1 MKWWHIMYHNSRM
14 VENDEL
20 KLEIQLVNIEGV
32 ELQHCNLYCSSCS
45 VHVMETYLLIEQS
58 LITVV

>member
-32 ELQHCNLYCSSCS
+32 NCNIATC
-45 VHVMETYLLIEQS
+45 
-58 LITVV
+58 TVVAVVYM

>member
-1 MKWWHIMYHNSRM
+1 MYHNSRM

-45 VHVMETYLLIEQS
+45 VHVMETCLLNEQS